1 MYKEIEF
8 VTVISRIEKRRM
20 ALPSSYGVVK
30 KSLISRILVKLD
42 GMAGSVQFVFIL
54 NTISMFFH
62 KAFIIK

>member
-20 ALPSSYGVVK
+20 ALPSSHGVVK

-42 GMAGSVQFVFIL
+42 GMAGSVQIVFIL